1 MALSGIEIYKLLPK
15 TNCKDCGQPTCLAF
29 AMQLAMKKA
38 SLEECPHASEEARQ
52 ALESASA
59 PPIRKVTV
67 GAGESAFDAGA
78 ETVMYRH
85 EDKFYSPTGI
95 AIALDDTLSEE
106 DLKNLL
112 GDESKLVFERIGQK
126 MSVNAACIRA
136 ASGEASKFST
146 VAGWVAGNTA
156 LVPILSSTDA
166 ALLKEAV
173 SRCAAKRPLID
184 GATID
189 NVTEVAAIAKEA
201 KAPLAVIGKNL
212 EELVELTDKAK
223 AGGCEDLVLHIESDN
238 FKEKMEMLTKIR
250 ALALKKTFRPLGY
263 PTIVH
268 TNQNIGASDAPEACA
283 YLCKYAGVVVVKDAS
298 APALLSL
305 MTARMNLYTDPQKP
319 VQVEPKLY
327 PIGQPDE
334 NSPLMF
340 TTNFSLTY
348 YSVEGE
354 VEASRVPSY
363 ILCVDTEGTS
373 VLTAY
378 SGDKLNEKIV
388 KQAMEKADVASVVK
402 HKKIIIPG
410 YIAEMSGALEDE
422 TGWEV
427 IVGPREASVI
437 PKFLQEVWKS

>member
-38 SLEECPHASEEARQ
+38 SLDQCPHASEEAKQ

-59 PPIRKVTV
+59 PPIKKVAIGEGE
-67 GAGESAFDAGA
+67 GAFETGA

-95 AIALDDTLSEE
+95 AIAVEDTLSQDE
-106 DLKNLL
+106 LKNLL
-112 GDESKLVFERIGQK
+112 GDASKLVFERIGQEMK
-126 MSVNAACIRA
+126 VNAACIKN
-136 ASGEASKFST
+136 ASGDAAKFAAA
-146 VAGWVAGNTA
+146 AGWVADNTS
-156 LVPILSSTDA
+156 LVPILSSTNA
-166 ALLKEAV
+166 AALKEAV
-173 SRCAAKRPLID
+173 SKCAAKKPLID
-184 GATID
+184 GATPD
-189 NVTEVAAIAKEA
+189 NLAEVAPIAKEA
-201 KAPLAVIGKNL
+201 KAPLAVMAEGL
-212 EELVELTDKAK
+212 EELADLTEKAK
-223 AGGCEDLVLHIESDN
+223 AAGCEDLVLHIENGN
-238 FKEKMEMLTKIR
+238 FKEKMQMLTKTR
-250 ALALKKTFRPLGY
+250 MLALRKTFRPLGY
-263 PTIVH
+263 PTIVY
-268 TNQNIGASDAPEACA
+268 TDQNIGTSDAPEACA
-283 YLCKYAGVVVVKDAS
+283 YLCKYAGIVVVKDAS

-327 PIGQPDE
+327 EIGQPDE

-354 VEASRVPSY
+354 VEASRVPAY

-388 KQAMEKADVASVVK
+388 KQAMEKAGVEKVVK

-410 YIAEMSGALEDE
+410 YVAEMSGALEDE

-437 PKFLQEVWKS
+437 PKFLQEVWKG